1 MSSTAKHQ
9 MRRPVR
15 YLNRA
20 DAGKR
25 LAERLGKYAGRS
37 DVRVLGLPR
46 GGVPTAA
53 AVAAAL
59 GAELDVFVVRKLGV
73 PWHPELAMGAV
84 ASGGVRV
91 LNRDV
96 IQRLGIEPNEIDL
109 VVERELAELK
119 RREREYRGDRPPID
133 LTDRVAIL
141 VDDGLATGATARAA
155 IAATRGLHPA
165 RIVLAVPVAPYEA
178 VRAMAD
184 AGADRGGPDE
194 VVCPLTPTSFEAVG
208 YWYDDFSPTSDAEVR
223 ALLSGYGGA

>member
-20 DAGKR
+20 DAGKW
-25 LAERLGKYAGRS
+25 LAERLGRYAGRS

-53 AVAAAL
+53 AVAEAL
-59 GAELDVFVVRKLGV
+59 GAQLDVFVVRKLGV

-96 IQRLGIEPNEIDL
+96 ISRLGIEWAEIEP
-109 VVERELAELK
+109 VVARELAELE

-133 LTDRVAIL
+133 LTDRIAIL

-155 IAATRGLHPA
+155 IAAARGLHPA
-165 RIVLAVPVAPYEA
+165 RIILAVPVAPYDA
-178 VRAMAD
+178 IRAMARSGTD
-184 AGADRGGPDE
+184 HGGPDE
-194 VVCPLTPTSFEAVG
+194 IVCPLTPSSFEAVG
-208 YWYDDFSPTSDAEVR
+208 YWYDDFSPTTDAEVR
-223 ALLSGYGGA
+223 TLLSG